1 MLKYST
7 AILHKRKKCGMA
19 AIQSILIGYLF
30 GGINPAY
37 IIGKLK
43 GIDIRKSGT
52 KNPGASNAAI
62 VMGAKTGVLIAL
74 FDILKAVTAINLAKF
89 LFPFF
94 AYSLELAGVGCILGH
109 MYPVFMEFHG
119 GKGVACLAGLII
131 AFDIKVFVALAS
143 AVISIAL
150 ILDHLVLVPVLAS
163 IAFPVIYAKK
173 VGSVAGT
180 MIIVIASAAILHKHV
195 ENIKWLKE
203 GNEIPLSVLW
213 KKKEK

>member
-1 MLKYST
+1 
-7 AILHKRKKCGMA
+7 MA

-94 AYSLELAGVGCILGH
+94 SYSLELAGVGCILGH

-131 AFDIKVFVALAS
+131 AFDIFYM
-143 AVISIAL
+143 
-150 ILDHLVLVPVLAS
+150 
-163 IAFPVIYAKK
+163 F
-173 VGSVAGT
+173 
-180 MIIVIASAAILHKHV
+180 M
-195 ENIKWLKE
+195 
-203 GNEIPLSVLW
+203 
-213 KKKEK
+213 

>member
-1 MLKYST
+1 
-7 AILHKRKKCGMA
+7 MA

-94 AYSLELAGVGCILGH
+94 AYSLELAGVGCILGY